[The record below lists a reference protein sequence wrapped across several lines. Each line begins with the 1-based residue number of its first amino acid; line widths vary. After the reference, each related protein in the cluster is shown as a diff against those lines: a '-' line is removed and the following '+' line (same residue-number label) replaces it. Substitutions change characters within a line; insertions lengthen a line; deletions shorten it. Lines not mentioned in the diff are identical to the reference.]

1 MVNSLDEV
9 IERLQ
14 YKADNIKAKLE
25 PSYFTECIDY
35 LKGLKRGEFEQYEE
49 GQLIEPSRP
58 RVYTTI
64 EEQAELKAY
73 RDFGDLSQLRVLCDR
88 YHELVEQNNELIRN
102 EQEIRNK
109 AIDELVSVAMERFT
123 SLDLSDILGTVTS
136 CKIILRDIAE
146 QMKGE

>member
-35 LKGLKRGEFEQYEE
+35 LKTLPREENEDYAQKLINKVAKTIIEAFEN
-49 GQLIEPSRP
+49 LSIED
-58 RVYTTI
+58 VNMYK
-64 EEQAELKAY
+64 LGY
-73 RDFGDLSQLRVLCDR
+73 
-88 YHELVEQNNELIRN
+88 
-102 EQEIRNK
+102 NK
-109 AIDELVSVAMERFT
+109 AIDEFAEEFNFN
-123 SLDLSDILGTVTS
+123 ILADSNFMFDRVTLYK
-136 CKIILRDIAE
+136 KIREIAE

>member
-1 MVNSLDEV
+1 MVKSLDEV

-35 LKGLKRGEFEQYEE
+35 LKSL
-49 GQLIEPSRP
+49 P
-58 RVYTTI
+58 RV
-64 EEQAELKAY
+64 E
-73 RDFGDLSQLRVLCDR
+73 
-88 YHELVEQNNELIRN
+88 

-109 AIDELVSVAMERFT
+109 AIDEFRNALHNSPNMHIWACRDMALEFCDGDHCDECENKFMEE
-123 SLDLSDILGTVTS
+123 LYQ
-136 CKIILRDIAE
+136 IAE

>member
-1 MVNSLDEV
+1 MVKSLDEV

-35 LKGLKRGEFEQYEE
+35 LKTL
-49 GQLIEPSRP
+49 P
-58 RVYTTI
+58 RV
-64 EEQAELKAY
+64 E
-73 RDFGDLSQLRVLCDR
+73 
-88 YHELVEQNNELIRN
+88 

-109 AIDELVSVAMERFT
+109 AIDEFAEQLKKHKFYSTERYENCVPVCEIDW
-123 SLDLSDILGTVTS
+123 L
-136 CKIILRDIAE
+136 AE

>member
-1 MVNSLDEV
+1 MVKSLDEV

-35 LKGLKRGEFEQYEE
+35 LKSL
-49 GQLIEPSRP
+49 P
-58 RVYTTI
+58 RVQ
-64 EEQAELKAY
+64 E
-73 RDFGDLSQLRVLCDR
+73 
-88 YHELVEQNNELIRN
+88 

-109 AIDELVSVAMERFT
+109 AIDEFAERIPLEISESIIWGMIVDSHNDNDT
-123 SLDLSDILGTVTS
+123 SDRIIDYVIDTV
-136 CKIILRDIAE
+136 KEIAE

>member
-35 LKGLKRGEFEQYEE
+35 LKSLPREESKWIPCSERLPEPDECVLVTVKIRDIYSAINKKDIYE
-49 GQLIEPSRP
+49 IDIAS
-58 RVYTTI
+58 YY
-64 EEQAELKAY
+64 EL
-73 RDFGDLSQLRVLCDR
+73 DNDWIF
-88 YHELVEQNNELIRN
+88 NNEYYSYIIKDYEVIAWMPLPSPY
-102 EQEIRNK
+102 EQ
-109 AIDELVSVAMERFT
+109 
-123 SLDLSDILGTVTS
+123 
-136 CKIILRDIAE
+136 AE